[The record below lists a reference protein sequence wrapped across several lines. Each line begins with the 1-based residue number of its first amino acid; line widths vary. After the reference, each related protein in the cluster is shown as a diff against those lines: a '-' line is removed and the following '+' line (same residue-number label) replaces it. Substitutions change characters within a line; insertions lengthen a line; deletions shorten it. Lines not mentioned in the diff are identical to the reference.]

1 MYWRKTTMQSSYEED
16 ILSRVRAKNSQRE
29 DRVFSIG
36 TVNEIVEILSGR
48 IRRTPAKMVKLD
60 NNGVEITLVLSSKG
74 DGYYRTT
81 PDSCTCKGWHYS
93 IQKYGVGKC
102 RHHTEA
108 FPEEAKENAE
118 ILQRLTSPR
127 KIAQPPEEKSILG
140 DLPSFKPFLEM
151 PVRGSV
157 A

>member
-1 MYWRKTTMQSSYEED
+1 MQSSYEED

-29 DRVFSIG
+29 DGKFSIES
-36 TVNEIVEILSGR
+36 VNSMIEILSGR
-48 IRRTPAKMVKLD
+48 IRKTNAKRVNFELAS
-60 NNGVEITLVLSSKG
+60 GTEICMMLSSKN

-81 PDSCTCKGWHYS
+81 ADSCTCKGWHYS

-127 KIAQPPEEKSILG
+127 KLAQPPEEKSILG

-151 PVRGSV
+151 PGEEKARGSV

>member
-48 IRRTPAKMVKLD
+48 IRRTPAKMVKL
-60 NNGVEITLVLSSKG
+60 GVEITLVLSSKG

-127 KIAQPPEEKSILG
+127 KLAQPPEEKSILG

-151 PVRGSV
+151 PVRGS

>member
-1 MYWRKTTMQSSYEED
+1 MQSSYEED

-93 IQKYGVGKC
+93 VQKYGVGKC

-118 ILQRLTSPR
+118 ILQRIASPR
-127 KIAQPPEEKSILG
+127 KLAQPPEEKSILG

>member
-1 MYWRKTTMQSSYEED
+1 MQSSYEED